1 MSGIRLGCRSSECD
15 IPGRSGF
22 LAGGSTPFAPTFPFA
37 KGFTM
42 KRTLLISALLT
53 TLSLA
58 ACDRPTV
65 VNVPATPVAVPGPAG
80 PQGEPGSQGATGY
93 QGNEGVQGETGQPGD
108 GTTVIVVPAEAAAP
122 AN

>member
-1 MSGIRLGCRSSECD
+1 MNH
-15 IPGRSGF
+15 
-22 LAGGSTPFAPTFPFA
+22 
-37 KGFTM
+37 
-42 KRTLLISALLT
+42 TLLISAVIA

-65 VNVPATPVAVPGPAG
+65 VTVPAAPVAVPGPAG
-80 PQGEPGSQGATGY
+80 PQGATGDQGPTGSQGATGY
-93 QGNEGVQGETGQPGD
+93 QGAEGVQGEAGQTGD